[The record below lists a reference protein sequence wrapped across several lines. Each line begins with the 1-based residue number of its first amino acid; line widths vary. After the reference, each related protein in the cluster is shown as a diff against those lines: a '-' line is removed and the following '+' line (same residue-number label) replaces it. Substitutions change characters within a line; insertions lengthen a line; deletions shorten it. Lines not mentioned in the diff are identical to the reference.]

1 MAEEAYLQ
9 MIQSVITRLATQS
22 TAVKTWC
29 VTVTAAL
36 LGFGAKAETAI
47 VVFIAFYVIVAF
59 AVLDAYYLCLER
71 AYRILYRDAVSQP
84 TASWTLT
91 INGPGLADVLRGLR
105 SPSIALVY
113 GSSILAIL
121 GVGTYVA
128 LAG

>member
-1 MAEEAYLQ
+1 MAEDAYLQ

-71 AYRILYRDAVSQP
+71 AYRTLYRDAVSQA